1 MRVHLPGPVVGI
13 GRRIAIGVRL
23 RLVLGSVAFKALQQQ
38 SGRQAAQHRLQAR
51 FNGLRHRAVMRAQLG
66 QAFIHGGLGRQM
78 HHTAVAGE
86 HRSHRFGVIQTQPQR
101 IVFNGLQVAPQ
112 QSTWLRV
119 AAVRRIDVGNALDRR
134 IQRLPGFTQQRLPRL
149 RIQGAQG
156 HFKALHQ

>member
-1 MRVHLPGPVVGI
+1 
-13 GRRIAIGVRL
+13 
-23 RLVLGSVAFKALQQQ
+23 
-38 SGRQAAQHRLQAR
+38 
-51 FNGLRHRAVMRAQLG
+51 
-66 QAFIHGGLGRQM
+66 M
-78 HHTAVAGE
+78 HHAAVAGE
-86 HRSHRFGVIQTQPQR
+86 HRSHRFWVIQTQPQR

-119 AAVRRIDVGNALDRR
+119 AAVRRIDIGNALDRR